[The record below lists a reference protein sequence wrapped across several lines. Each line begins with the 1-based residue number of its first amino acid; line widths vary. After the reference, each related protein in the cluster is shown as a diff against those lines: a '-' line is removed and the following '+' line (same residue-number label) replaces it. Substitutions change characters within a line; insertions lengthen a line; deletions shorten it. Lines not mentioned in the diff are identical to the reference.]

1 MGKISIPEHGKDRE
15 SLLDQMREMRGEDV
29 DWRGART
36 FALVY
41 NPGEEVMA
49 LVKKAYQTFMVEN
62 ALGPTAFPSLRR
74 FETEVVAMAADLL
87 GGDDQVVGTMT
98 SGGTESIFMAVKTA
112 RDRTF
117 KLRGKTPPGGGP
129 WHIVLPASAHPAF
142 DKAAH
147 YLGLEVVHVP
157 LGDDLRADVE
167 ATRDA
172 VDNSTLMMV
181 GSAPGYPHGV
191 VDPIEELASIAAERD
206 IWFHCDCCLGGFLLP
221 FVREL
226 GYPVPAFDFKVPGV
240 TSISADVHKYGYAAK
255 GASTVLYRNESYRRH
270 QFYVQADWCGG
281 IYATPS
287 LAGARTGGSVAAAW
301 AVLNFLGREGYLRLA
316 GEMMQTTRKL
326 LAGIDSIDG
335 IRVLGKPDMTV
346 FAVGSDDLNV
356 YALADALAS
365 RRWYVERQHLPPA
378 LHLMVSPAHSA
389 VADDFLKDLGAA
401 TAEVSALKGED
412 ISQMAAMYGMMGT
425 MPDRSAAK
433 EMTLE
438 IMTQLFRA

>member
-1 MGKISIPEHGKDRE
+1 MGAARSD
-15 SLLDQMREMRGEDV
+15 DV

-36 FALVY
+36 FSLVY
-41 NPGEEVMA
+41 NPGEEVME
-49 LVKKAYQTFMVEN
+49 LVKRAYQMFMVEN

-87 GGDDQVVGTMT
+87 GGDDQTVGTMT

-112 RDRTF
+112 RDHRVSS
-117 KLRGKTPPGGGP
+117 RGPTAPGGGP
-129 WHIVLPASAHPAF
+129 WQLVVPASAHPAF

-147 YLGLEVVHVP
+147 YLGLEVVHIP
-157 LGDDLRADVE
+157 LGEDLRANVE
-167 ATRDA
+167 ATRA
-172 VDNSTLMMV
+172 VVNERTMMMV

-191 VDPIEELASIAAERD
+191 VDPIEQLSSLAKENN

-221 FVREL
+221 FVRDL
-226 GYPVPAFDFKVPGV
+226 GYPVPSFDFTLPGV
-240 TSISADVHKYGYAAK
+240 TSISADLHKYGYAAK

-301 AVLNFLGREGYLRLA
+301 AVLHFLGREGYLRLA
-316 GEMMQTTRKL
+316 KEMMETTGKL
-326 LAGIDSIDG
+326 LTGIGAIDG
-335 IRVLGKPDMTV
+335 LKILGAPEMTV
-346 FAVGSDDLNV
+346 FAVGSDELNV

-389 VADDFLKDLGAA
+389 VADEFLGDLAAA
-401 TAEVSALKGED
+401 TAEVEGMDRGD
-412 ISQMAAMYGMMGT
+412 ISQVAAVYGMLGT
-425 MPDRSAAK
+425 MPDRAAAGK
-433 EMTLE
+433 MALE
-438 IMTQLFRA
+438 IMAELFRA